1 MALRR
6 PVLAWAAS
14 GGVAAGVLAVAS
26 GMRVVPAL
34 MLGWCLLATIYMALM
49 LRNLWAADA
58 DMMRRRAQVLA
69 EGRWTVFSLSLVAA
83 IAALGGVGWEA
94 AAAPRHIA
102 WYSPVLTGTTVIL
115 SWLFVQVLFAHD
127 YAHEYWLAEGGI
139 AFPGGDGTPEFSEF
153 LYFAFT
159 VGMTAQVSDVTTD
172 SPAMRKLV
180 LLHGLIAFAFNVV
193 ILAVAVNI
201 AAGLVG

>member
-6 PVLAWAAS
+6 PVLVWAVA
-14 GGVAAGVLAVAS
+14 GGVAAGAAGIAA
-26 GMRVVPAL
+26 GMRVVPAI
-34 MLGWCLLATIYMALM
+34 MVGWCLLVTIYTTLM
-49 LRNLWAADA
+49 LRHLWAADA
-58 DMMRRRAQVLA
+58 ETMRRRAKVLV
-69 EGRWTVFSLSLVAA
+69 EGRWTVFTLSLLAA

-94 AAAPRHIA
+94 AFAPRPLP
-102 WYSPVLTGTTVIL
+102 WYSPVMTAMTVTM

-127 YAHEYWLAEGGI
+127 YAHEYWRAEGGI
-139 AFPGGDGTPEFSEF
+139 VFPGGDGTPEFSEF
-153 LYFAFT
+153 LYFSFT

-180 LLHGLIAFAFNVV
+180 LLHGIIAFAFNVV
-193 ILAVAVNI
+193 ILAVSVNI